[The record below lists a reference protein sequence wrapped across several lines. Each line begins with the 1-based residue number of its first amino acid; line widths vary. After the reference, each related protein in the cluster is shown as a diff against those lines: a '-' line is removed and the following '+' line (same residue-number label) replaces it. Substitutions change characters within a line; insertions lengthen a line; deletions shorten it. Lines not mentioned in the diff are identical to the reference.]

1 MLFRINGINAMSC
14 SILGGKQV
22 IKFAKTF
29 YSSSFGKIHI
39 IIICYEDI

>member
-1 MLFRINGINAMSC
+1 MQCHVVFG
-14 SILGGKQV
+14 GGKQV

-29 YSSSFGKIHI
+29 YSSSFGKIYI